1 MTKATIKL
9 KEKYLKEIAPKLKKE
24 LGVKNVNA
32 VPKVTKVTINVGVG
46 KMVAAGAKDLTD
58 VVENVRLITGQH
70 PVITKAKK
78 AISNFKLREGMPVGV
93 TVTLRGERMYD
104 FLDKLVSVTLP
115 RVRDF
120 RGISI
125 KGFDQ
130 QGNYSLG
137 LSDHL
142 VFPEINPDDINKVHG
157 IQICVSTTAKTAE
170 EGHALL
176 RELGFPFRE
185 DKTPSK

>member
-1 MTKATIKL
+1 MTKAPQKL
-9 KEKYLKEIAPKLKKE
+9 KEKYINEIAPKLKKE

-32 VPKVTKVTINVGVG
+32 VPKVTKVTVNVGVG
-46 KMVAAGAKDLTD
+46 SLVAAGNKDLSD
-58 VVENVRLITGQH
+58 VIENVRMITGQQ
-70 PVITKAKK
+70 PVVTKAKQ
-78 AISNFKLREGMPVGV
+78 AISNFKLRIGMPVGIR
-93 TVTLRGERMYD
+93 VTLRGERMYD
-104 FLDKLVSVTLP
+104 FISKLVSVTLP

-120 RGISI
+120 RGITT

-142 VFPEINPDDINKVHG
+142 VFPEINPDDISKVHG
-157 IQICVSTTAKTAE
+157 IQICISTTATNSS

-176 RELGFPFRE
+176 KELGFPFRE
-185 DKTPSK
+185 DKANKQ

>member
-1 MTKATIKL
+1 MTKAPLKL
-9 KEKYLKEIAPKLKKE
+9 KEKYLKEIAPKLKKD

-32 VPKVTKVTINVGVG
+32 VPKVTKVTVNVGVG
-46 KMVAAGAKDLTD
+46 SMVAAGNKDLTE
-58 VVENVRLITGQH
+58 VIENVRMITGQQ
-70 PVITKAKK
+70 PIVTKAKK
-78 AISNFKLREGMPVGV
+78 AISNFKLRIGMPVGIR
-93 TVTLRGERMYD
+93 VTLRGERMYD
-104 FLDKLVSVTLP
+104 FINKLVSVTLP

-120 RGISI
+120 RGITI
-125 KGFDQ
+125 KGFDK

-142 VFPEINPDDINKVHG
+142 VFPEINPDDISKVHG
-157 IQICVSTTAKTAE
+157 IQICISTTATTSG

-185 DKTPSK
+185 DKPSTK